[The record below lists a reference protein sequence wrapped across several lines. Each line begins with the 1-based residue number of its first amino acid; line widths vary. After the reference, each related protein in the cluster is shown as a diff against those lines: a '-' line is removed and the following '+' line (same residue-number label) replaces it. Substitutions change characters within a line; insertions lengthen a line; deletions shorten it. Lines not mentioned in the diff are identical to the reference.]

1 MKICKIRLFPD
12 DVTIKTKPKTPLG
25 DAIKEAEILLN
36 LPCGGEGRCGKCI
49 VRVISSPP
57 APSVEDRK
65 FLSDES
71 IKDGLR
77 LACRLVIE
85 DDIEIEIPKST
96 MLAGVGAKWE
106 EVSILRDRGEAAGEI
121 ILSLDLGTTNIAGAI
136 VDKTTGEILA
146 QASVTNP
153 QAVFGA
159 DVISRI
165 NAVSKNPDDLK
176 KLQKLVIESI
186 SDLTEKITHSI
197 GLKNE
202 DISGATLCGN
212 PTMEHL
218 FLGID
223 PVPIAYA
230 PFTPR
235 FTEAQKVKA
244 TDIGL
249 PINPDA
255 EVYVFPVLS
264 GYVGGDTLAF
274 VWSSRIHES
283 EDIVLGIDVG
293 TNGEI
298 VLGKSGNLL
307 ACSAAAGPAFEGSH
321 IKHGMRADVGA
332 IEAVKISSGKTELS
346 VKGDVAPRG
355 ICGSGLIDTV
365 AQMLKE
371 GIIDPK
377 GRINGDAGSSR
388 YSDRIKKVE
397 GVMEFILYGNGAE
410 AISITQKD
418 IREVQLA
425 KGAIRSGA
433 DILTEEMGIDPGDIK
448 TVLIAGSFG
457 NYLKAESIAKIG
469 LVPKELKDRIRFVG
483 DAALSGAVEAASDPN
498 ARRGIE
504 RLSEEIRY
512 IELSSDKRFN
522 DYFIRRLSFD

>member
-1 MKICKIRLFPD
+1 MKICKIKLFPD
-12 DVTIKTKPKTPLG
+12 DVTIKTKPKTSLV

-36 LPCGGEGRCGKCI
+36 LPCGGEGRCGKCL
-49 VRVISSPP
+49 VRVISRPT
-57 APSVEDRK
+57 APSVEDKK

-71 IKDGLR
+71 IRDGLR

-96 MLAGVGAKWE
+96 RLAGIGAKWE
-106 EVSILRDRGEAAGEI
+106 EVSVLKERGEVVGEI
-121 ILSLDLGTTNIAGAI
+121 ILSLDLGTTNIAGATL
-136 VDKTTGEILA
+136 DKTTGEILA

-176 KLQKLVIESI
+176 NLQKLVIESI
-186 SDLTEKITHSI
+186 SDLTEKITDRI
-197 GLKNE
+197 GLKKK
-202 DISGATLCGN
+202 DVSGATVCGN

-223 PVPIAYA
+223 PVSIAYA
-230 PFTPR
+230 PFAPR
-235 FTEAQKVKA
+235 FTEAQKIKA
-244 TDIGL
+244 EDIGL
-249 PINPDA
+249 SIAPDA
-255 EVYVFPVLS
+255 QVYVFPVLS

-274 VWSSRIHES
+274 IWSSRIHES
-283 EDIVLGIDVG
+283 EDFVLGIDVG

-298 VLGKSGNLL
+298 VLGKKGDLL

-321 IKHGMRADVGA
+321 IKHGMRGDVGA
-332 IEAVKISSGKTELS
+332 IEGVKIKGGKIELS
-346 VKGDVAPRG
+346 VKGNVIPRG
-355 ICGSGLIDTV
+355 ICGSGLIDAV

-371 GIIDPK
+371 GIIDSK
-377 GRINGDAGSSR
+377 GRINDDAKSGP
-388 YSDRIKKVE
+388 YSERIRKVD
-397 GVMEFILYGNGAE
+397 GVMEFLLYENGTGT
-410 AISITQKD
+410 ISITQKD
-418 IREVQLA
+418 IREIQLA

-433 DILTEEMGIDPGDIK
+433 DILTEEMGIGTDDIK

-457 NYLKAESIAKIG
+457 NYLKGESIAKIG

-483 DAALSGAVEAASDPN
+483 DAALSGAVEAASNPN

-504 RLSEEIRY
+504 RLSKEIRY

>member
-12 DVTIKTKPKTPLG
+12 DVTIKTKPKTPLI

-36 LPCGGEGRCGKCI
+36 LPCGGEGRCGKCV
-49 VRVISSPP
+49 VRVISTPP
-57 APSVEDRK
+57 APSVEEKK

-71 IKDGLR
+71 IEDGLR

-85 DDIEIEIPKST
+85 DDIDIEIPRST
-96 MLAGVGAKWE
+96 RLAGVGAKWE
-106 EVSILRDRGEAAGEI
+106 EVSVLRDRGSAGEI
-121 ILSLDLGTTNIAGAI
+121 FLSLDLGTTNIAGAI
-136 VDKTTGEILA
+136 IEKTTGEILA

-165 NAVSKNPDDLK
+165 NAVSKNPDNLG

-186 SDLTEKITHSI
+186 SDLTEKIIDRI
-197 GLKNE
+197 GLKKE

-223 PVPIAYA
+223 PVPIAFA
-230 PFTPR
+230 PFAPR
-235 FTEAQKVKA
+235 FVEAQKVKA
-244 TDIGL
+244 KDIGL
-249 PINPDA
+249 PIAPGA

-283 EDIVLGIDVG
+283 EDFVLGIDVG

-298 VLGKSGNLL
+298 VLGKRGRLF

-332 IEAVKISSGKTELS
+332 IEGVKISGGKIELS
-346 VKGDVAPRG
+346 VKGNATPRG
-355 ICGSGLIDTV
+355 ICGSGLIDAV
-365 AQMLKE
+365 AEMLKE

-377 GRINGDAGSSR
+377 GRIGDDAGSGQ
-388 YSDRIKKVE
+388 YSERIRKVDR
-397 GVMEFILYGNGAE
+397 VMEFILYDNGAD

-418 IREVQLA
+418 IREIQLA

-433 DILTEEMGIDPGDIK
+433 DILTEEMGIGPGDIK

-469 LVPKELKDRIRFVG
+469 LVPKELKERIRFVG
-483 DAALSGAVEAASDPN
+483 DAALSGAVEAASDPD
-498 ARRGIE
+498 AKKGIE
-504 RLSEEIRY
+504 RLSQEIRY

-522 DYFIRRLSFD
+522 DYFIRRLSFN